1 MSATPMM
8 RTDSIPL
15 PSANSL
21 DEGVRSDNPFWSSLS
36 DATTQEGRSLL
47 AIADEK
53 PTLVIF
59 LRHLGCTFCRETLAD
74 ISSRKQFMKEKGV
87 QPVFVHM
94 SEESPSTASLFAK
107 YEVEDIPRISDPDKR
122 LYRAFGLERG
132 TVGQVMGLRAI
143 IRGAVT
149 ALFKGYG
156 FGRVQGDP
164 FQMPGVFLLYRG
176 RILKDFR
183 HAYSSDR
190 PPYES
195 FGDCEGCS

>member
-8 RTDSIPL
+8 RMDSIPV
-15 PSANSL
+15 PSANSRG
-21 DEGVRSDNPFWSSLS
+21 EGIRSDNPCWNSLS
-36 DATTQEGRSLL
+36 EAMTQGGRSLL
-47 AIADEK
+47 EIADEK
-53 PTLVIF
+53 PTLVVF

-74 ISSRKQFMKEKGV
+74 IASRKEFLSEKGV

-94 SEESPSTASLFAK
+94 SEEAPETESLFAR
-107 YEVEDIPRISDPDKR
+107 YEVEEIPRISDPERR

-143 IRGAVT
+143 LRGAVT

-156 FGRVQGDP
+156 FGKVQGDP
-164 FQMPGVFLLYRG
+164 FQMPGVFLIHRG

-190 PPYES
+190 PAYES